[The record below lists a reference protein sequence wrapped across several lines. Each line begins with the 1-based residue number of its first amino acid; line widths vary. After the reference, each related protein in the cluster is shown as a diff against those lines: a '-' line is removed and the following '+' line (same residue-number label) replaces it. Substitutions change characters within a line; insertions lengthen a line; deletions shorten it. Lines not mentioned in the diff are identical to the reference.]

1 MKKSKIKNI
10 VIDKISENTFGGSQ
24 NELLISRVVDE
35 TLKAINYSQCCKQLK
50 DNPIDGGTSYN
61 DL

>member
-35 TLKAINYSQCCKQLK
+35 TLKAINYSQCCK
-50 DNPIDGGTSYN
+50 
-61 DL
+61 